1 MLVILDVFSGTPNP
15 VWKLKQQQYSEFL
28 KKISEKKI
36 SEKSNKIDGLGYRGL
51 MVVEKVNE
59 EIESR
64 FEVNNGTITVF
75 ENKSK
80 YELDDKNYEIEKWLL
95 NTAPSSIS
103 INLLNSIKKEIDDRI
118 SSLEKK
124 NSKNP

>member
-1 MLVILDVFSGTPNP
+1 MLVILDVFSGRPNP

-80 YELDDKNYEIEKWLL
+80 YELDDMNYEIEKWLL

-103 INLLNSIKKEIDDRI
+103 INLLNSIQKEIDDRI